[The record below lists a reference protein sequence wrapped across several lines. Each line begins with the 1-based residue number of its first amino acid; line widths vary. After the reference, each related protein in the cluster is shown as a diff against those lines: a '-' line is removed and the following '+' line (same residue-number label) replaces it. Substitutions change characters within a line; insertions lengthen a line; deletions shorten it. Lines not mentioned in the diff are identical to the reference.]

1 MPSSVY
7 LSTLSSKFVT
17 SIFAVFSVTVV
28 MSALARRYAIK
39 MVNFMPPQTDAM
51 DTTQAKRRTMLRGWH
66 IAPEGIGGRS
76 QNLFIFATHLH
87 VQHFEPIVPF
97 NACTH
102 QPGRFRRMTERD
114 REGYCPVLSLASN
127 TRATLNIDRC
137 EAAAVMLHS
146 CRSKARTLIS
156 YYVHVSAGSG

>member
-1 MPSSVY
+1 VLYAFVCVPIYPVFTVCDEY
-7 LSTLSSKFVT
+7 LGGVLGGDM
-17 SIFAVFSVTVV
+17 ADTVV

-39 MVNFMPPQTDAM
+39 MVIFMRPKTDAM

-66 IAPEGIGGRS
+66 IAPEGIGGRPK
-76 QNLFIFATHLH
+76 NLFILATHLH

-114 REGYCPVLSLASN
+114 REGYCPVLGIEYTNNGQHRQVRSCGSN
-127 TRATLNIDRC
+127 APFMQVNSSHKNIILR
-137 EAAAVMLHS
+137 
-146 CRSKARTLIS
+146 
-156 YYVHVSAGSG
+156 